1 MYRKAEIIEEVDE
14 GGICD
19 RVYIISA
26 ISPYDDL
33 IIFYPKR
40 FHVALGIEIKIP
52 IITHDLT
59 DIIEHFID
67 ISRNLFHDTGIMES
81 SCLVDLLTRRKKNL
95 PQCIG
100 IVTCEEIEAVQAVI
114 IKPCKYRPEHLTSA
128 VDRTYQL
135 VGELLI
141 VQKAVTELRYVSE
154 NLVKAQDSLHILGD
168 ISP

>member
-114 IKPCKYRPEHLTSA
+114 IKPCKYRLP
-128 VDRTYQL
+128 
-135 VGELLI
+135 LI
-141 VQKAVTELRYVSE
+141 APISSSVSC
-154 NLVKAQDSLHILGD
+154 S
-168 ISP
+168 